1 MGGKSAE
8 RVCNS
13 LSMPISDSTLLRL
26 INKAPLPPLDQLKAV
41 GVDDWAYK
49 KRDRYGSILVNLD
62 TGKIVDLLPDREE
75 KSLENWLKKQPEI
88 EVITRDRYHK
98 YVRGATKGAPNA
110 LQVTDRWHLLKNLGE
125 AVKRVMIREYSRLSN
140 AIAPK
145 TNSRQSNFPE
155 ALPAGK
161 RLPATDGII
170 KQRFDEMKKLQA
182 KGMSISGISRV
193 LSMNR
198 TTVKKYLSVEV
209 LMRKSY
215 REKGMIESYFN
226 FIKQRMEEVPA
237 IQLNTLWAELREQG
251 YPGAYSTLSEALAY
265 YDIRL
270 GKKKA
275 YKKRPAHKVGKNQ
288 IVSTSFRAKVSSQFS
303 PNAFWI
309 PWTWR

>member
-1 MGGKSAE
+1 MSGNSAE

-26 INKAPLPPLDQLKAV
+26 INKDPLPPLDQLKAV

-75 KSLENWLKKQPEI
+75 KSLENWRKKQPAI
-88 EVITRDRYHK
+88 EVITHDRYHK
-98 YVRGATKGAPNA
+98 YVQGATKGGPNA

-125 AVKRVMIREYSRLSN
+125 AVKRVMIREYSRLSK
-140 AIAPK
+140 AMAPK
-145 TNSRQSNFPE
+145 TGSRRCKFPE

-161 RLPATDGII
+161 RLPATDGVI
-170 KQRFDEMKKLQA
+170 KQRFDEMKTLQA

-198 TTVKKYLSVEV
+198 ITVRKYLSVEV

-215 REKGMIESYFN
+215 RERGMIESYFN
-226 FIKQRMEEVPA
+226 FIKQRMKEVPA
-237 IQLNTLWAELREQG
+237 IQLKTLWADLKEQG
-251 YPGAYSTLSEALAY
+251 YPGAYSTL
-265 YDIRL
+265 
-270 GKKKA
+270 
-275 YKKRPAHKVGKNQ
+275 
-288 IVSTSFRAKVSSQFS
+288 
-303 PNAFWI
+303 
-309 PWTWR
+309 